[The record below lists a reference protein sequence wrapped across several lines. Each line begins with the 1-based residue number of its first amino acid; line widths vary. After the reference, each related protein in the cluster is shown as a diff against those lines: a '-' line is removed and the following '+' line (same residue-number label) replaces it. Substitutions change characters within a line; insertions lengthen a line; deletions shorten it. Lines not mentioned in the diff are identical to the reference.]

1 MTISLTAILVEATRD
16 ITFGL
21 PIMLV
26 LMVTKWVGDFFNEV
40 KFAEQKIMRKDVIT
54 MTPRERVSHVL
65 EVLRATSH
73 HGFPVVDQ
81 IDCATDG
88 QNIPTY
94 GHLKGLILKSQL
106 ITLIQKRVFYKDY
119 DCQFLADG
127 SEPLTLSHFT
137 EEYPRYDLSLA
148 NLQISARDA
157 NCWLDLVPYMH
168 RSPHRVPLDASLPSI
183 FHLFRGLGLRYVI
196 VVDDE
201 NKLRGIITRKDLAR
215 FKERRTFEKY
225 SVRELFVS
233 DFET

>member
-1 MTISLTAILVEATRD
+1 
-16 ITFGL
+16 
-21 PIMLV
+21 
-26 LMVTKWVGDFFNEV
+26 
-40 KFAEQKIMRKDVIT
+40 MRKDVIT

-106 ITLIQKRVFYKDY
+106 ITLIQKRFS
-119 DCQFLADG
+119 F
-127 SEPLTLSHFT
+127 
-137 EEYPRYDLSLA
+137 RYDLSLA